1 MHDIWVPNG
10 AVHNVT
16 APLGLSIESAR
27 PIIHHTFTL
36 RGRDR
41 WGVVHQER
49 IVVVQ
54 HPDEGQ
60 AELDQKIG
68 EATET
73 FQTKLRERYEK
84 RPPTLKEKKEI
95 GKVMDQIRI
104 AAMRRR
110 ESTNNLI
117 YYQKN
122 F

>member
-16 APLGLSIESAR
+16 APLGLSVESAR

-49 IVVVQ
+49 IIVVQ

-84 RPPTLKEKKEI
+84 RPPTLEEKKEI

>member
-84 RPPTLKEKKEI
+84 RPPTLEEKKEI